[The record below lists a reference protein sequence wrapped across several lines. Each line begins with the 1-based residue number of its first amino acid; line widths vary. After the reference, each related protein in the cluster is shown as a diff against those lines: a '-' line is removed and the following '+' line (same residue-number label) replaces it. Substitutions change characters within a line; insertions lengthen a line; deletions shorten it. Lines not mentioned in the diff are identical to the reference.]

1 MRETEKKPKNADDKL
16 EIIKKVLDNNK
27 NRQKIIQLTSKFDRE
42 KLEPERIILRK
53 RYLIHFRKDNI
64 KKKNGC
70 WN

>member
-1 MRETEKKPKNADDKL
+1 MRETEKKTKNADDKL

-70 WN
+70 